1 MKLTKDLGILLLSVW
16 LILHGVVSLV
26 TLNITGMRPF
36 MSVLALVAG
45 ILILGFP
52 WATPKSPA

>member
-1 MKLTKDLGILLLSVW
+1 LLSLW

-26 TLNITGMRPF
+26 TLNITGMRQF
-36 MSVLALVAG
+36 MSLLALVAG
-45 ILILGFP
+45 VIILLFP